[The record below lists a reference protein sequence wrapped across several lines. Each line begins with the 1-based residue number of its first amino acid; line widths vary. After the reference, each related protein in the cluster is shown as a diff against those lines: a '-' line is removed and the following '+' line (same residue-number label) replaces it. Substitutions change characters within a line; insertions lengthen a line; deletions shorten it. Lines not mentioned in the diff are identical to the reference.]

1 MRNVKSDVAF
11 FIGNDSKDENLIDI
25 PNASMSPD
33 IEEND
38 TNRMTNGINN
48 TPDIGKA
55 DKNYKKGNDNWLI
68 LDVCF
73 YPVKSG
79 EKGWGSVSRFWG
91 GVESGQEQHRW
102 GDHGQWNQ
110 RAGGLRIN
118 CFDHNG
124 VIWYPRL
131 KSCCQLPLPKSSQI
145 CWRPWSPRR

>member
-55 DKNYKKGNDNWLI
+55 DKNYKKGNDN
-68 LDVCF
+68 
-73 YPVKSG
+73 
-79 EKGWGSVSRFWG
+79 
-91 GVESGQEQHRW
+91 
-102 GDHGQWNQ
+102 
-110 RAGGLRIN
+110 
-118 CFDHNG
+118 
-124 VIWYPRL
+124 
-131 KSCCQLPLPKSSQI
+131 
-145 CWRPWSPRR
+145 